1 MTRVF
6 DISDPHAPKEVYTK
20 KIGDQVNMLSQSWD
34 GKRVYYTSSLL
45 GNWDKKEGQAGDV
58 QYFKAYI
65 WNGEALEEKF
75 AIDFIAEKLGRP
87 HQMRF
92 GAHALYADVDAD
104 GDGPAVAVTE

>member
-1 MTRVF
+1 MH
-6 DISDPHAPKEVYTK
+6 SDEKGGTKACPHMNTQSVNRGPAECHEKYT
-20 KIGDQVNMLSQSWD
+20 VPS
-34 GKRVYYTSSLL
+34 
-45 GNWDKKEGQAGDV
+45 NWDKKEGQAGDV

-75 AIDFIAEKLGRP
+75 AIDFIAENLGRP

-104 GDGPAVAVTE
+104 GDGPAVAVTK